1 MMTFGQDGL
10 SLADADK
17 CGINKLTKEK
27 KIYICQQQK

>member
-17 CGINKLTKEK
+17 CGINKLTKN
-27 KIYICQQQK
+27 YICQQQK